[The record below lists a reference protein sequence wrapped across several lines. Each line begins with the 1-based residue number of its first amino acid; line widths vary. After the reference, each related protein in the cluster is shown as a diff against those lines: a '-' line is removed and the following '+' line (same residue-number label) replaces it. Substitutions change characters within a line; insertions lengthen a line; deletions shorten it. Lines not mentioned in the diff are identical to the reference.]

1 MKSLVIGGTGFIGP
15 HVSEPVP
22 EEEALRRTIEWE
34 RTHPPPI
41 DEAKF
46 DYAAEDAALSA

>member
-1 MKSLVIGGTGFIGP
+1 VASSKLIRDELGYG
-15 HVSEPVP
+15 EPVAP
-22 EEEALRRTIEWE
+22 EEALRRTIEWE

-41 DEAKF
+41 DPGKF